1 MRWYRQMDAKRLQ
14 LFSSSLQ
21 SLVVAVGLILGGVF
35 ALVKFTT
42 LSEIKAREMT
52 IKLQEMELTR
62 PGVVNLTVDLSP
74 LDLPGDSGD
83 AIVASFQ
90 MENVGAFRAKFATN
104 DIYYET
110 YQMGMDGARS
120 SVVLESSGTKPIAS
134 HLDTLFLFPQEKMT
148 FNQLIGVPGA
158 GLYQVAFRVHS
169 RNVGADLGASGEDTT
184 SGLSIWEA
192 NSFIVI
198 GEEQ

>member
-1 MRWYRQMDAKRLQ
+1 MRWYKQMDAKRLQ
-14 LFSSSLQ
+14 LFASSLQ

-74 LDLPGDSGD
+74 LDIPGDLASG
-83 AIVASFQ
+83 IVASFQ
-90 MENVGAFRAKFATN
+90 LENVGAFRAKFATR

-110 YQMGMDGARS
+110 YSMGMDENLS
-120 SVVLESSGTKPIAS
+120 SVVLESSGSKPIAS
-134 HLDTLFLFPQEKMT
+134 HLDTLFLFPHEKIT
-148 FNQLIGVPGA
+148 FNQIIGVPGT
-158 GLYQVAFRVHS
+158 GLYQIALRVHS
-169 RNVGADLGASGEDTT
+169 RNVGSDLGASGADSTA
-184 SGLSIWEA
+184 GLSIWEA

-198 GEEQ
+198 GEE